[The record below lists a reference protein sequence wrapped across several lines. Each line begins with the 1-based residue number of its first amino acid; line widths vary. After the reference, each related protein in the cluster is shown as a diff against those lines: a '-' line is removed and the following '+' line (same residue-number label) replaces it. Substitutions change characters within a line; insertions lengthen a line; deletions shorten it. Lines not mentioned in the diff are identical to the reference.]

1 MVDLIDC
8 YQYKDDQVDDVDA
21 FKREPYILYFK
32 THNTGQSLP
41 YTEDYGT
48 WFSQNKELVLYVYML
63 VSCWDISSMYE
74 SFLTVDLFVE

>member
-1 MVDLIDC
+1 MSVGKSVAGRDDVVDLIDC

-41 YTEDYGT
+41 LLKLMVPGSVRTR
-48 WFSQNKELVLYVYML
+48 S
-63 VSCWDISSMYE
+63 
-74 SFLTVDLFVE
+74 

>member
-41 YTEDYGT
+41 LLKLMIPGSVRTR
-48 WFSQNKELVLYVYML
+48 S
-63 VSCWDISSMYE
+63 
-74 SFLTVDLFVE
+74 